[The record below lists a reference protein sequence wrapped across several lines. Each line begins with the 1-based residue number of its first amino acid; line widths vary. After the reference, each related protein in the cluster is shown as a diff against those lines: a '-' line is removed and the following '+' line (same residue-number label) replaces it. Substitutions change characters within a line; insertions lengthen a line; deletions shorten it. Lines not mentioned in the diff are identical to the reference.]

1 MRQMLKLNPIV
12 GTKDQF
18 PVAVGV
24 VSISEGEK
32 YTVAPSF

>member
-1 MRQMLKLNPIV
+1 MRQMLKLNPIL

-24 VSISEGEK
+24 DQSK
-32 YTVAPSF
+32 RDKPPLHLT